1 MRTLV
6 RGDGSAA
13 RKETPIP
20 PPPSRYL
27 CVFIVTS
34 SGLEG
39 AAGRRGG
46 GWGAGANSGPGCEPG
61 SGSGDR
67 EAFACACANLS
78 PTLPPPLQTGLQRAP
93 AVGLCARV
101 LFSFLP
107 CPWQRRRVCWL
118 RSPLVV
124 GLVGGVFLPG
134 LTFGAWTCGSVKR
147 EDQPLSAW
155 ELRCLPRLCRF
166 RPGLIRWR
174 LLICCL

>member
-1 MRTLV
+1 MTDRRRERRLP
-6 RGDGSAA
+6 S
-13 RKETPIP
+13 PPP

-46 GWGAGANSGPGCEPG
+46 GWGAGAKSGPGCEPG

-78 PTLPPPLQTGLQRAP
+78 PTLPPHRFRRDS
-93 AVGLCARV
+93 CARP
-101 LFSFLP
+101 LLCSAHACFFPFFP

-118 RSPLVV
+118 RSRLVV
-124 GLVGGVFLPG
+124 GLGGGVFLPG
-134 LTFGAWTCGSVKR
+134 LTFGAWTCGSVRR

-155 ELRCLPRLCRF
+155 ELCCLPRLCRF